1 MTLNICIAGAT
12 GWTGRA
18 LVAAVLE
25 SDGLALSA
33 AVARRAAG
41 QDIGSAI
48 GLEAAGTA
56 ISGSVAE
63 ALGTPTD
70 VLIDYTAPDAVKGH
84 VLTAVAAGVAV
95 VVGTSGLEAADYAEI
110 DAAARESGV
119 GVIAA
124 GNFSL
129 TAALLQHFALFAAR
143 HVPHWEIL
151 DYAGAGKPDA
161 PSGTA
166 RELAERL
173 GEVAKSDLG
182 VAIEDMFGP
191 RETRGAEI
199 GGARVH
205 SLRLPS
211 YVISCE
217 AIFGM
222 AGERLTLRHDAGD
235 SAEPYV
241 AGTLLAAR
249 KAGGVKGLVRGLDRI
264 LFRGEAA

>member
-18 LVAAVLE
+18 LVDAVLE
-25 SDGLALSA
+25 ADDLALSG

-48 GLEAAGTA
+48 GREAVGTA
-56 ISGSVAE
+56 ISASLAE
-63 ALGTPTD
+63 ALEAPGGGRTD
-70 VLIDYTAPDAVKGH
+70 VLIDYTAPDSVKRH
-84 VLTAVAAGVAV
+84 VLASIAAGIAV

-110 DAAARESGV
+110 DAAARDRGV

-129 TAALLQHFALFAAR
+129 SAALLQHFALFAAR

-173 GEVAKSDLG
+173 GEVATSDLG
-182 VAIEDMFGP
+182 VAIEDIHGP
-191 RETRGAEI
+191 TEARGAEI

-211 YVISCE
+211 YVLSCE
-217 AIFGM
+217 AIFAM

-241 AGTLLAAR
+241 AGTLIAAR
-249 KAGGVKGLVRGLDRI
+249 KVGGVRGLVRGLDRI
-264 LFRGEAA
+264 LF

>member
-1 MTLNICIAGAT
+1 M
-12 GWTGRA
+12 
-18 LVAAVLE
+18 
-25 SDGLALSA
+25 
-33 AVARRAAG
+33 
-41 QDIGSAI
+41 
-48 GLEAAGTA
+48 
-56 ISGSVAE
+56 
-63 ALGTPTD
+63 
-70 VLIDYTAPDAVKGH
+70 
-84 VLTAVAAGVAV
+84 
-95 VVGTSGLEAADYAEI
+95 
-110 DAAARESGV
+110 
-119 GVIAA
+119 
-124 GNFSL
+124 
-129 TAALLQHFALFAAR
+129 
-143 HVPHWEIL
+143 PHWEIL

-182 VAIEDMFGP
+182 VAIEDMHGP

-211 YVISCE
+211 YVLSCE

-222 AGERLTLRHDAGD
+222 TGERLTLRHDAGD

-249 KAGGVKGLVRGLDRI
+249 KVGGVTGLVRGLDRI

>member
-12 GWTGRA
+12 GWTGQA
-18 LVAAVLE
+18 LVAGVLE
-25 SDGLALSA
+25 ADGLALSG

-41 QDIGSAI
+41 QDIGTAN
-48 GLEAAGTA
+48 GGEAAGTA
-56 ISGSVAE
+56 VSASVAE
-63 ALGTPTD
+63 ALRTPTD
-70 VLIDYTAPDAVKGH
+70 VLIDYTAPDSVKRH
-84 VLTAVAAGVAV
+84 VLAAIAAGVGV

-110 DAAARESGV
+110 DAAARDKGV
-119 GVIAA
+119 GVVAA

-129 TAALLQHFALFAAR
+129 TATLLQHFALFAAR

-173 GEVAKSDLG
+173 GEVATSDLG
-182 VAIEDMFGP
+182 VAIEDIHGP

-211 YVISCE
+211 YVLSCE
-217 AIFGM
+217 AIFAM

-235 SAEPYV
+235 SAAPYV
-241 AGTLLAAR
+241 AGTLIAAR
-249 KAGGVKGLVRGLDRI
+249 KVGGVKGLVRGLDRI
-264 LFRGEAA
+264 LF